1 MAGFGSPCSAPK
13 LGLLESPKPYSLK
26 ERISLNVK
34 IKNALQKKMLIVNQL
49 GFSCVEAQAQYSI
62 LQRDDAMGSQR
73 LSAPTGKKAGTV
85 LQMCLLPCRHCFLAC
100 VKQFIEH
107 S

>member
-1 MAGFGSPCSAPK
+1 
-13 LGLLESPKPYSLK
+13 
-26 ERISLNVK
+26 
-34 IKNALQKKMLIVNQL
+34 MLIVNQL
-49 GFSCVEAQAQYSI
+49 GFSYVETQAQYGI

-100 VKQFIEH
+100 VK
-107 S
+107 